1 MSNRRADRSGGDGDA
16 PESESLS
23 DAVRLLI
30 RRFAEDRL
38 APVVDALETGEQSP
52 VPLMREL
59 ATTFGLDALAATA
72 VEALERRGDTA
83 RTRDGEPPVSSGS
96 DSDADSDADADAD
109 SDADVDAP
117 SMDDPAILATVMTEL
132 TRVNPGF
139 ALSFGASL
147 GLCGQTILKQGTAE
161 QRRRFA
167 LPVLGFEKIGAWAL
181 TEPEAGSD
189 AFAMRTTAR
198 PVGDGW
204 ELNGEKT
211 FITNAPLADV
221 FVVHARLEGVGDGLD
236 GRIHG
241 FIVERGMPGLSTS
254 RPFSKM
260 GMRSSP
266 TGSIHL
272 DGVQV
277 GRERLLG
284 GSEEGGGKR
293 GVLQTLFGERVALG
307 AMALGIIER
316 SLEIALA
323 YAKERRQFGKP
334 IAEFQAVQLTLA
346 RMYAAQETVRALL
359 EKNVRLVR
367 EGRADIA
374 FLCAAKYTAS
384 TLATEVAMDAVQV
397 LGGAGYMTEHRVEML
412 ARDAKLLEIGGGT
425 SDIQLLTV
433 ARELLRR

>member
-1 MSNRRADRSGGDGDA
+1 MSTRTAERNDA
-16 PESESLS
+16 EGESLVS
-23 DAVRLLI
+23 AVKQLI

-38 APVVDALETGEQSP
+38 APTVDALEAGEQSP

-59 ATTFGLDALAATA
+59 GATFGLDALAASA
-72 VEALERRGDTA
+72 IDALERRGE
-83 RTRDGEPPVSSGS
+83 RTSSGDRAAS
-96 DSDADSDADADAD
+96 TPLSE
-109 SDADVDAP
+109 P
-117 SMDDPAILATVMTEL
+117 GLDDPAVLATVMTEL

-147 GLCGQTILKQGTAE
+147 GLCGQTLLKQGTAE

-167 LPVLGFEKIGAWAL
+167 LPVLGFETIGAWGL

-189 AFAMRTTAR
+189 AFAMRTVAR
-198 PVGDGW
+198 RSGDGW
-204 ELNGEKT
+204 ELSGEKT
-211 FITNAPLADV
+211 FITNAPVADV
-221 FVVHARLEGVGDGLD
+221 FVVYARLDGPD

-254 RPFSKM
+254 KPFSKM

-272 DGVQV
+272 DGVRV
-277 GRERLLG
+277 GRDRLLG

-293 GVLQTLFGERVALG
+293 GVLQTLMGERVALG

-323 YAKERRQFGKP
+323 YAKERKQFGKP
-334 IAEFQAVQLTLA
+334 IAEFQAVQLKLA

-359 EKNVRLVR
+359 EKNVRLAR
-367 EGRADIA
+367 EGKPDIA

-384 TLATEVAMDAVQV
+384 TLATEAALDAVQV

-433 ARELLRR
+433 ARELLR